1 MPRYYFHVYHKSS
14 QIDHEGEDL
23 PGKEAAWKEATKTAG
38 RILQDI
44 DGNLAPGGEP
54 WRMVVADEFNEPL
67 FEIHIA
73 AKTRI

>member
-14 QIDHEGEDL
+14 QTDQEGEEL
-23 PGKEAAWKEATKTAG
+23 PGKEAAWKEATEMAG
-38 RILQDI
+38 RMLQDI
-44 DGNLAPGGEP
+44 DGKLAPGAEP